1 MHALIAIDSFKNSIT
16 SLQANQLVA
25 DQFEA
30 HGISTTKVAI
40 ADGGEG
46 TVAAWLANHAG
57 GQAVKALTVDLGQH
71 PLEATYGYFADEKLA
86 VIEVAAASGIQF
98 VTATLTPL
106 TTNTYGTGLLIKD
119 AIERGARKIIL
130 GLGGSGTVDGGAG
143 ILRALGYRF
152 LDGSG
157 HELMM
162 SGADLSLVARVDARQ
177 ALPQLADVTFISAAD
192 VTNPLTGPNGAAKI
206 FGPQKGLPVN
216 QVEAHDAALAHYM
229 RVTSGAVSANAGD
242 GAAGGIGFAL
252 RYFLHA
258 QVQSGF
264 QLLATVS
271 QLKTKVA
278 QADLI
283 ISGEGQVDA
292 QSFMGKVPI
301 QLSQLAQAAGK
312 PCYLLV
318 GQQQGANAT
327 FAEQGVT
334 AVLPIVDRVMTL
346 TQAMAQGPANLE
358 RMADRLARIIS
369 QPLDK

>member
-16 SLQANQLVA
+16 SIHANQLVA
-25 DQFEA
+25 KQFAA
-30 HGISTTKVAI
+30 HGITTTQVAI

-57 GQAVKALTVDLGQH
+57 GQAITASTVDLAQR
-71 PLEATYGYFADEKLA
+71 PLTAMYGYFAAEKMA

-98 VTATLTPL
+98 VTPTLTPL
-106 TTNTYGTGLLIKD
+106 VTNTYGTGMLIKD

-152 LDGSG
+152 MAADGQELD
-157 HELMM
+157 MT
-162 SGADLSLVARVDARQ
+162 GADLSRVTRIDDQ
-177 ALPQLADVTFISAAD
+177 DILPQLAGVTFISAAD

-206 FGPQKGLPVN
+206 FGPQKGLPADHV
-216 QVEAHDAALAHYM
+216 QAHDSALAHYM
-229 RVTSGAVSANAGD
+229 TVASGTVSAHEGD

-264 QLLATVS
+264 QLLATMS

-278 QADLI
+278 QADLV
-283 ISGEGQVDA
+283 ISGEGQVDD

-301 QLSQLAQAAGK
+301 QLSQLAQTAGK

-318 GQQQGANAT
+318 GRQKGTNET
-327 FAEQGVT
+327 FAKQGVT
-334 AVLPIVDRVMTL
+334 AVLPIVDQVMTL
-346 TQAMAQGPANLE
+346 DQAMAQGPANLE

-369 QPLDK
+369 CS

>member
-16 SLQANQLVA
+16 SIQANQLVA
-25 DQFEA
+25 RRFEA
-30 HGISTTKVAI
+30 HGLATTQVAI

-57 GQAVKALTVDLGQH
+57 GQSITAQTVDLAQQ
-71 PLEATYGYFADEKLA
+71 PLEATYGYFAAEKLA

-98 VTATLTPL
+98 VTEQLTPL
-106 TTNTYGTGLLIKD
+106 ATNTYGTGLLIKD
-119 AIERGARKIIL
+119 AIKHGARKIIL

-152 LDGSG
+152 LDADGN
-157 HELMM
+157 ELAMI
-162 SGADLSLVARVDARQ
+162 GADLGKVATIETQQV
-177 ALPQLADVTFISAAD
+177 LPQLADVTFISAAD
-192 VTNPLTGPNGAAKI
+192 VTNPLTGTNGAARI
-206 FGPQKGLPVN
+206 FGPQKGLPAA
-216 QVEAHDAALAHYM
+216 QIDAHDAALAHYM
-229 RVTSGAVSANAGD
+229 TIASGQVSAHAGD

-264 QLLATVS
+264 QLLADVS
-271 QLKTKVA
+271 QLKAKVA
-278 QADLI
+278 QADLV
-283 ISGEGQVDA
+283 ISGEGQVDD

-301 QLSQLAQAAGK
+301 QLSQMAQAADK

-318 GQQQGANAT
+318 GRQKGTNAT

-334 AVLPIVDRVMTL
+334 AVLPIVDQVMTL
-346 TQAMAQGPANLE
+346 DQAMAQGPANLE

-369 QPLDK
+369 RTAR